1 MKLKRSSNL
10 IVFLSDFGSDS
21 LYPGI
26 VSGVIH
32 GIHPRV
38 HIVDLTHSV
47 PPFDVTLGAFFL
59 YSSLPWFPEGS
70 IFLSVV
76 DPGVGGEREALIVVT
91 KRYAL
96 VGPDNGIMYPAAA
109 RDGIVA
115 AYKIFPGDYT
125 FQTGCD
131 TFHGRD
137 IFAPVASHLSLGVA
151 PEKIG
156 ERVEGMKQTD
166 LPGQVW
172 SGDTIEGTVLF
183 ADTFGNLVTSIESS
197 TFRSFAGE
205 KREFLING
213 LKAVAAGTFAD
224 VAGGMPALVP
234 GSFERIEICI
244 NRGDASSKLGLH
256 GGDRVEIS
264 RI

>member
-26 VSGVIH
+26 VRGVIH

-96 VGPDNGIMYPAAA
+96 VGPDNGIM
-109 RDGIVA
+109 
-115 AYKIFPGDYT
+115 
-125 FQTGCD
+125 
-131 TFHGRD
+131 
-137 IFAPVASHLSLGVA
+137 
-151 PEKIG
+151 
-156 ERVEGMKQTD
+156 
-166 LPGQVW
+166 
-172 SGDTIEGTVLF
+172 
-183 ADTFGNLVTSIESS
+183 
-197 TFRSFAGE
+197 
-205 KREFLING
+205 
-213 LKAVAAGTFAD
+213 
-224 VAGGMPALVP
+224 
-234 GSFERIEICI
+234 
-244 NRGDASSKLGLH
+244 
-256 GGDRVEIS
+256 
-264 RI
+264 